1 MSVTSARHAIT
12 AVDVWLLRTALRRVG
27 GDAARAAALVLAT
40 WATIACATSG
50 VLLGVGMRVGVAA
63 GVPQELARL
72 GVVAAVAVVCGAGL
86 VRLACG
92 SGLAARLA
100 SPDELRAALGVPSGT
115 GAWLG
120 VAVHGW
126 MVVAATLPLALAW
139 LAADA
144 EPLVA
149 LACAA
154 MVATSVVGAAV
165 LARCASGSGAR
176 RPRAG
181 AVLGSTQRVEIVALA
196 VAVAVGVAGL
206 LPAAD
211 ALRAAMADAAQAA
224 ASHGVAA
231 AATAA
236 GLAAVAASDRLLAPD
251 VALRIRR
258 GVALVDAG
266 APPRLAVLALA
277 REPVLVWMA
286 IATASAAALAAWGA
300 PSDVAIGMGGAVAAV
315 GIGAEALA
323 VRLVAPARRILA
335 AALLVAAAALAPPA
349 SAPVLALATTVAL
362 LLVLRW
368 RLRCPSS

>member
-1 MSVTSARHAIT
+1 MSVTSAPHAIT

-27 GDAARAAALVLAT
+27 GDGARAAALVVAT

-50 VLLGVGMRVGVAA
+50 ALLGLGMRVGVAA

-72 GVVAAVAVVCGAGL
+72 GVVAVVAAVCGAGL

-92 SGLAARLA
+92 SGIAARLA
-100 SPDELRAALGVPSGT
+100 GPDALRAALGVPGGT

-126 MVVAATLPLALAW
+126 MLVAATVPLALAW

-144 EPLVA
+144 EPVVA

-165 LARCASGSGAR
+165 LARRASTPGSR

-181 AVLGSTQRVEIVALA
+181 AVLGSTQRVEVVALA
-196 VAVAVGVAGL
+196 VAVVIAVTGL
-206 LPAAD
+206 LPATGP
-211 ALRAAMADAAQAA
+211 LRAAIADAARAA
-224 ASHGVAA
+224 AGHGVAVAA
-231 AATAA
+231 AAA
-236 GLAAVAASDRLLAPD
+236 GLATIVASDRLLARD
-251 VALRIRR
+251 VGPRIRR

-266 APPRLAVLALA
+266 APPSVAVLGLA
-277 REPVLVWMA
+277 RDPVLVWAA
-286 IATASAAALAAWGA
+286 IAAAAAAALATWGA
-300 PSDVAIGMGGAVAAV
+300 ASDVAVGTGGAVATV

-323 VRLVAPARRILA
+323 IRLVAPSRRILA
-335 AALLVAAAALAPPA
+335 AALLVAAAALAPAA
-349 SAPVLALATTVAL
+349 STPVLALATTGAL